1 MMLRNKHLGR
11 STHIIKEEEID
22 LKEQAKKK
30 IDKIEELKEGVD
42 GIEFQSDKILEDL
55 IFFLKHEEAAAI
67 AEIEQKL
74 IRSGISRELINFLKN
89 RLFQNSCF
97 RRTTRKIHNA

>member
-55 IFFLKHEEAAAI
+55 NFFKTR
-67 AEIEQKL
+67 
-74 IRSGISRELINFLKN
+74 RSSRN
-89 RLFQNSCF
+89 C
-97 RRTTRKIHNA
+97 

>member
-30 IDKIEELKEGVD
+30 IYKIEELKEGVD

-55 IFFLKHEEAAAI
+55 NFFKTR
-67 AEIEQKL
+67 
-74 IRSGISRELINFLKN
+74 RSSRN
-89 RLFQNSCF
+89 C
-97 RRTTRKIHNA
+97 